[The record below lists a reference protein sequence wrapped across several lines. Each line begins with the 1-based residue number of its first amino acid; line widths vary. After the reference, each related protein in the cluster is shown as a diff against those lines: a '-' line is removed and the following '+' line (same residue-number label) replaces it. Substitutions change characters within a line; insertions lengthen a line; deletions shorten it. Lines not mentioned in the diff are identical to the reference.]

1 MKRSFSFGSARDTAL
16 VVLGTGL
23 IAGTYGLV
31 RLAYG
36 LFLPDIERSVPLG
49 SALAGYVSS
58 GASAAYCL
66 GALVG
71 VVAARHPRLL
81 VAAAF
86 ATAAGGALGMAA
98 APGTGLL
105 VPSVV
110 LASTGAGLA
119 SPAMV
124 GVVARSLA
132 RDDVDRGQAVVNSGT
147 GPGLVGAGVLALAVP
162 DWRAGFVV
170 SAVLT
175 AAAGVAVLLL
185 DRGPG
190 AAPETDAS
198 GTSAPRR
205 TSPGGRTWMTALGW
219 PLLGALLLG
228 VASAPVWTYGR
239 SHLVASGAG
248 DTGSVL
254 AWIALGAGGAAT
266 VLTAGTLSARPPTRA
281 WALTTLVV
289 AASVAALTAPG
300 RLPAAGLACAVFG
313 WSFVAATS
321 ALIAWVTE
329 VDGDRAAA
337 GTSAVFV
344 ALVMGQAAGSAAAGA
359 VADGAGLGVAFV
371 GGGVAA
377 VGAAA
382 VGAARSHREPG
393 DRPDGGSGAAASP
406 RPAPAGARPDRP

>member
-1 MKRSFSFGSARDTAL
+1 MKRSFSFWSGRDTWL

-71 VVAARHPRLL
+71 LAAAAHPRLL
-81 VAAAF
+81 VAGALT
-86 ATAAGGALGMAA
+86 TAAGGALGMAA
-98 APGTGLL
+98 ASGTGVL
-105 VPSVV
+105 VPAVV
-110 LASTGAGLA
+110 VASTGAGLA

-132 RDDVDRGQAVVNSGT
+132 RGDVDRGQAVVNSGT
-147 GPGLVGAGVLALAVP
+147 GPGLVGAGVLALVVP
-162 DWRAGFVV
+162 DWRVGFVV

-175 AAAGVAVLLL
+175 AAVGVGVLLL
-185 DRGPG
+185 DRGG
-190 AAPETDAS
+190 DIS
-198 GTSAPRR
+198 PRR
-205 TSPGGRTWMTALGW
+205 TSPGGRPWATAWGRGLAR

-239 SHLVASGAG
+239 AHLVAAGAS

-254 AWIALGAGGAAT
+254 AWIALGVGGAAT
-266 VLTAGTLSARPPTRA
+266 VLTAGVLSARPPTRA
-281 WALTTLVV
+281 WVLTTLAV
-289 AASVAALTAPG
+289 AGSVAALAAVPG
-300 RLPAAGLACAVFG
+300 WLPAAGLACAVFG

-344 ALVMGQAAGSAAAGA
+344 ALVLGQAAGSAAAGA
-359 VADGAGLGVAFV
+359 VAEGAGLEVAFL
-371 GGGVAA
+371 GAGVAA
-377 VGAAA
+377 VAAAA
-382 VGAARSHREPG
+382 VGAARWRHEPR
-393 DRPDGGSGAAASP
+393 DRPDVGGGAAASA